1 MIVKAPA
8 MKMYIY
14 TYQYD
19 KIKAEGYKSLAA
31 LPRDE
36 NFSGRLKVHA
46 HSAGT
51 EDPAGIMQYLE
62 NTFPGR
68 LRSVCALTETAP
80 SDTFRHPYLNTLVH
94 CADIISVNLEQLLK
108 DGIVEA
114 IYAKDLRRTILDNPD
129 FENIFPVSG
138 IAEIKAAAADD
149 PVDWHL
155 CEKDEYLPYSPWA
168 AIKHYFW
175 YWPTAASRLNTSR
188 WKLTAHRK
196 DSADLIR
203 RILPRSAIPCPARL
217 PSIQIPPLSTQIR
230 PSVYTNVYIKR
241 GADAPLF

>member
-1 MIVKAPA
+1 

-36 NFSGRLKVHA
+36 NFARRLKVHA

-80 SDTFRHPYLNTLVH
+80 SGTFRHPYLNTLVH
-94 CADIISVNLEQLLK
+94 YADIISVNLEQLLN

-129 FENIFPVSG
+129 FENIFPVNG
-138 IAEIKAAAADD
+138 IDEIKAAADDD
-149 PVDWHL
+149 PADWHL
-155 CEKDEYLPYSPWA
+155 CEKEEYLPYSPWA
-168 AIKHYFW
+168 TIKHYFLVL
-175 YWPTAASRLNTSR
+175 ANG
-188 WKLTAHRK
+188 
-196 DSADLIR
+196 
-203 RILPRSAIPCPARL
+203 C
-217 PSIQIPPLSTQIR
+217 IPPE
-230 PSVYTNVYIKR
+230 YITLEVGHTPT
-241 GADAPLF
+241 GA

>member
-138 IAEIKAAAADD
+138 IAEIKAAAADA

-168 AIKHYFW
+168 AIKHYFLVL
-175 YWPTAASRLNTSR
+175 ANG
-188 WKLTAHRK
+188 
-196 DSADLIR
+196 
-203 RILPRSAIPCPARL
+203 C
-217 PSIQIPPLSTQIR
+217 IPPK
-230 PSVYTNVYIKR
+230 YITLEVDRSPKR
-241 GADAPLF
+241 FR

>member
-1 MIVKAPA
+1 MENVVLCSQDYTVAAAQSLSRSVLTPA
-8 MKMYIY
+8 EQVELICLGDACFLTMTAQRQRYSPCLLY
-14 TYQYD
+14 T
-19 KIKAEGYKSLAA
+19 S
-31 LPRDE
+31 
-36 NFSGRLKVHA
+36 
-46 HSAGT
+46 SAVT

-80 SDTFRHPYLNTLVH
+80 SDTFRHPDLNTLVH

-168 AIKHYFW
+168 AIKHYF
-175 YWPTAASRLNTSR
+175 TVLAN
-188 WKLTAHRK
+188 
-196 DSADLIR
+196 
-203 RILPRSAIPCPARL
+203 
-217 PSIQIPPLSTQIR
+217 
-230 PSVYTNVYIKR
+230 
-241 GADAPLF
+241 G

>member
-1 MIVKAPA
+1 

-36 NFSGRLKVHA
+36 NFARRLKVHA

-68 LRSVCALTETAP
+68 LRSVCVLTETAP
-80 SDTFRHPYLNTLVH
+80 FGTFRHPYLNTLVH
-94 CADIISVNLEQLLK
+94 CADIISVNLEQLLN

-114 IYAKDLRRTILDNPD
+114 IYAKDLRRTILDDPD
-129 FENIFPVSG
+129 FENIFPVNG
-138 IAEIKAAAADD
+138 IDEIKAAATDD
-149 PVDWHL
+149 PADWHL
-155 CEKDEYLPYSPWA
+155 CEKEEYLPYSPWA
-168 AIKHYFW
+168 TIKHYFLVL
-175 YWPTAASRLNTSR
+175 ANG
-188 WKLTAHRK
+188 
-196 DSADLIR
+196 
-203 RILPRSAIPCPARL
+203 C
-217 PSIQIPPLSTQIR
+217 IPPG
-230 PSVYTNVYIKR
+230 YITLEAGHAPA
-241 GADAPLF
+241 GA